1 MIHIAVIG
9 DVHSKFDLQ
18 DVAYFNQSDDAL
30 LLFLGDLAK
39 YRHREG
45 IEVAKIMARL
55 TKPALYIPGN
65 HDGVHAL
72 QLLAEVKQ
80 NKFWSNTFSSG
91 LQRRMRQIQNVIG
104 NVTVC
109 GYSTHSFDFDGIAFD
124 VIAGR
129 PFAMGGSHFSYA
141 AHLQRTYG
149 IDSMVASAQRLKQCV
164 DAAQS
169 DQLVFLAH
177 NGPTGLGTANTD
189 MWGCDF
195 RPEAGD
201 FGDWDLQQA
210 IEYAQ
215 QQGKRVLAVLAGHMH
230 HQVKG
235 GGLREW
241 QRKIG
246 EVVFVNAARVPRI
259 FELDGGP
266 CHHHV
271 RLSVGK
277 TAVTIQEMLV
287 SN

>member
-1 MIHIAVIG
+1 MLGIVGRLVGLIVG
-9 DVHSKFDLQ
+9 LG
-18 DVAYFNQSDDAL
+18 
-30 LLFLGDLAK
+30 LFVGDLAR

-45 IEVAKIMARL
+45 VEIANVMARL

-65 HDGVHAL
+65 HDAVHAL
-72 QLLAEVKQ
+72 QLLAEIKQ
-80 NKFWSNTFSSG
+80 SNYWSNLFSLG
-91 LQRRMRQIQNVIG
+91 LQRRMQHLQKVIG

-109 GYSTHSFDFDGIAFD
+109 GYSTHPFEINGFAFD

-149 IDSMVASAQRLKQCV
+149 VDSMVASAQRLNQCV

-169 DQLVFLAH
+169 NQLIFLAH
-177 NGPTGLGTANTD
+177 NGPTGLGTAKTAI
-189 MWGCDF
+189 WGCDF

-210 IEYAQ
+210 IDYAQ

-230 HQVKG
+230 HQIKG

-241 QRKIG
+241 QQRIG
-246 EVVFVNAARVPRI
+246 ETAYVNAARVPRI
-259 FELDGGP
+259 FESDEGL
-266 CHHHV
+266 CRHHV
-271 RLSVGK
+271 RLSVGE
-277 TAVTIQEMLV
+277 TAVTVQEMLG
-287 SN
+287 SDLQELTGF